1 MTGGDQH
8 PAFRL
13 GGWLVEPGKKRITKN
28 GVTHTLSS
36 GELRLLLRLAA
47 THGEAVEREALKKA
61 AWPDREVGDYVLR
74 RTIHSLS
81 ALLGDD
87 ARNPKHSIA
96 LPLRADRA
104 LRIA

>member
-36 GELRLLLRLAA
+36 GELRLLLRLAE
-47 THGEAVEREALKKA
+47 THGEVVERDALKKA
-61 AWPDREVGDYVLR
+61 AWPGREDGAYVLR
-74 RTIHSLS
+74 CTIHSLLE
-81 ALLGDD
+81 LLGDD
-87 ARNPKHSIA
+87 ARYP
-96 LPLRADRA
+96 
-104 LRIA
+104 